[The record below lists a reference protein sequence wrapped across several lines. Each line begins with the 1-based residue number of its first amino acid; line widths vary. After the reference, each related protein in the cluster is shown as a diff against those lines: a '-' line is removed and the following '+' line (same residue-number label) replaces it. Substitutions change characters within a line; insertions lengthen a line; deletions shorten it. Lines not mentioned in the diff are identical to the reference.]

1 MKTTCNIQSRWSPV
15 AIILM
20 VAGFIFAWPLG
31 LAVLAYI
38 LWGDRLQ
45 TAFDE
50 LRYRWSSNRSADS
63 GNTAFDA
70 YREQELRRLEEERR
84 KLDAMRAEFDGF
96 MHELRRAKDKEE
108 FDRFMSQRER
118 RNGEGFDGAAPS
130 GAPA

>member
-20 VAGFIFAWPLG
+20 VA
-31 LAVLAYI
+31 
-38 LWGDRLQ
+38 
-45 TAFDE
+45 
-50 LRYRWSSNRSADS
+50 
-63 GNTAFDA
+63 
-70 YREQELRRLEEERR
+70 
-84 KLDAMRAEFDGF
+84 GF